1 MKGGPLKY
9 LKLKLTVEMLA
20 SLNVNTEEKIMIVKS
35 APKTKGKVP
44 GFAFSLAHRLQLYSA
59 SEIVSLL

>member
-1 MKGGPLKY
+1 
-9 LKLKLTVEMLA
+9 MLA

-44 GFAFSLAHRLQLYSA
+44 GFAFSLAHRLQLYSV